1 MRRVSYF
8 FLALCLCL
16 PLVGCGGDAATT
28 APAEPAASD
37 DAADAGSAAKEGEA
51 GSEAKEEAAA
61 E

>member
-8 FLALCLCL
+8 FLVLCLCL
-16 PLVGCGGDAATT
+16 PFGGCGGDAATT
-28 APAEPAASD
+28 APAEPAAT
-37 DAADAGSAAKEGEA
+37 DAGADAGSAAKTDEA